1 MKAGTVSISFLTKYV
16 AVASCVLASTFMLT
30 AGKVSAAD
38 ITITDSTGP
47 QTLAEAQSITIKS
60 GGSVNSDA
68 LGVSP
73 IQGNTT
79 NQGGNVIVV
88 ENNASVTASETAGN
102 VQSIRLYGT
111 LTDNTKIGL
120 AGGGSLA
127 NGASNILDLQAG
139 SLVSTQAA
147 NAAVSITS
155 NNIVTAAGT
164 IQTTKS
170 GSDCISVS
178 GNNNDIN
185 VTGDFSTV
193 MSNSDGIWGGSA
205 SNNLVRFSG
214 AIHTTGDTGDGID
227 FSEGNENALV
237 VSGSISTTGTQAD
250 PLEVGSNSI
259 LTVSGTL
266 VATGGSSHGI
276 YAYRQGNVAHI
287 SGGISATGLNA
298 HAIQSGKAGETGER
312 NAYHLL
318 TGASLTGGIHNGD
331 SDNNAT
337 SHLTFGYATDSTGQ
351 AILTQVDS
359 DFALTLT
366 DSITSD
372 SSGSW
377 DGYVAGGTTTLN
389 GDTNAFRNLYV
400 GGDAFA
406 PATLF
411 AGEVTQTE
419 IARINGATA
428 TLNVSKAITTS
439 GDLHVGAGSVYT
451 LSGTHTHSGAAPTLA
466 GTLTLQ
472 GGAFQSN
479 NGMGPLGSSAVV
491 SGSGTIDLNGTTWTT
506 GGNGGSIRPDG
517 ALAITNGSL
526 VVSANDTTALGI
538 AQDASKSSV
547 TVANAAD
554 FTGATVSINA
564 AGGAPNTDY
573 VLIEAGALTLT
584 NEDIALIDNSGIFNY
599 SVAIDST
606 TLTVSTGGTEFEAIA
621 AAMSPVN
628 IPLASMLN
636 TTYSNHPASMDA
648 LFQAFTLTPTT
659 SGVSQAM
666 TQLQPLHNTTALIH
680 SGVQH
685 TNMAMAYLFDTFRI
699 PADPEPA
706 LALLAGPPSA
716 VNTANGVAP
725 TPVTGWRSFAGLY
738 GGVGDQDAEQNL
750 AGYDYDWHG
759 LLCGGE
765 YALSRETR
773 IGLMLGYA
781 KGESDLDGERGSSD
795 DEMYRFGPYASVS
808 KDALFFDTAATFGVH
823 HVDTWR
829 DVGFLNTRVTGDYTA
844 HDFSWFNRI
853 GYDLI
858 FASKMTLT
866 PSYTLA
872 YTRVSE
878 HDYTEDEAPSGTH
891 LMVATDT
898 THSLVHEV
906 NLKAGS
912 LWRVDDHVVFQP
924 EVWCGWQWE
933 QLDPAGEMTAT
944 FAGMPSNPW
953 TLTAS
958 APDDKR
964 VRIGASATMHID
976 ERHSFVARYDRIFR
990 DDGYDASVNV
1000 GFNIQF

>member
-1 MKAGTVSISFLTKYV
+1 MKAGTVSISFLTKYI
-16 AVASCVLASTFMLT
+16 AVASCVWAITFVLT
-30 AGKVSAAD
+30 AGNVSAAD
-38 ITITDSTGP
+38 IIVTDAAGS
-47 QTLAEAQSITIKS
+47 QALDENQALTIKS
-60 GGSVNSDA
+60 GGSVSSDA
-68 LGVSP
+68 PGVYA
-73 IQGNTT
+73 ITGFAT

-88 ENNASVTASETAGN
+88 ENNASVTASHTPN
-102 VQSIRLYGT
+102 STQTIRLYGN

-120 AGGGSLA
+120 AGGGPLA
-127 NGASNILDLQAG
+127 NGASNSLNLQAG
-139 SLVSTQAA
+139 SLVSTQAT
-147 NAAVSITS
+147 NGAVDVGS
-155 NNIVTAAGT
+155 NNLVTAAGT

-170 GSDCISVS
+170 GSDCFIVR
-178 GNNNDIN
+178 GNNNDITASGN
-185 VTGDFSTV
+185 FSTV
-193 MSNSDGIWGGSA
+193 MSNSDGIWGGGT

-214 AIHTTGDTGDGID
+214 AIHTTGDTADGID
-227 FSEGNENALV
+227 FSEGEENALV
-237 VSGSISTTGTQAD
+237 VSGTIATTGMEAD
-250 PLEVGSNSI
+250 TLEVGSNSI

-266 VATGGSSHGI
+266 AATGEASHGI
-276 YAYRQGNVAHI
+276 YAYGQGNVAHI

-298 HAIQSGKAGETGER
+298 HAIKSGKAGSTGES

-351 AILTQVDS
+351 AILTQVDPA
-359 DFALTLT
+359 FALTLT

-372 SSGSW
+372 SSGGW
-377 DGYVAGGTTTLN
+377 DGYVAGGTTALN
-389 GDTNAFRNLYV
+389 GDTNAFRTLYV

-406 PATLF
+406 PVTLF
-411 AGEVTQTE
+411 AGEVTQSD
-419 IARINGATA
+419 INRINGATA
-428 TLNVSKAITTS
+428 TLNVSTAITTS
-439 GDLHVGAGSVYT
+439 GALYVGTGSVYT
-451 LSGTHTHSGAAPTLA
+451 LSGTHTHSGAAPTLS
-466 GTLTLQ
+466 GTLALQ
-472 GGAFQSN
+472 GGAFQSD

-506 GGNGGSIRPDG
+506 GGNGGSIRADG

-526 VVSANDTTALGI
+526 VVSANDTTAVGI
-538 AQDASKSSV
+538 AQDASKSSM

-554 FTGATVSINA
+554 FTGATVSVNA

-573 VLIEAGALTLT
+573 VLIEAGALTLA
-584 NEDIALIDNSGIFNY
+584 NEDVALFDNSGILNF

-621 AAMSPVN
+621 TTMSPVN
-628 IPLASMLN
+628 IPLASMLD

-648 LFQAFTLTPTT
+648 MYQAFALIPTT

-666 TQLQPLHNTTALIH
+666 TQLQPLYNTTALIH
-680 SGVQH
+680 SGIQH

-699 PADPEPA
+699 PADPDPA

-716 VNTANGVAP
+716 VSTENGVAP
-725 TPVTGWRSFAGLY
+725 KPVTGWRSFAGLY

-750 AGYDYDWHG
+750 AGYDYDWNG

-781 KGESDLDGERGSSD
+781 KGESDLDGESGSSD
-795 DEMYRFGPYASVS
+795 DKMYRVGPYASIS
-808 KDALFFDTAATFGVH
+808 KDALFFDTVATFGVH

-829 DVGFLNTRVTGDYTA
+829 DVGFLNTRVTGNYTA

-858 FASKMTLT
+858 SASEMTLT
-866 PSYTLA
+866 PSYTLT
-872 YTRVSE
+872 YTRLSG
-878 HDYTEDEAPSGTH
+878 HDYTEDEDPSGAH
-891 LMVATDT
+891 MMVDTDT
-898 THSLVHEV
+898 THSLVHEA
-906 NLKAGS
+906 NLKAGR
-912 LWRVDDHVVFQP
+912 LWRVNDHIAFHP
-924 EVWCGWQWE
+924 EAWCGWQWE
-933 QLDPAGEMTAT
+933 QLDPEGEMTAA
-944 FAGMPSNPW
+944 FATMPSNPW
-953 TLTAS
+953 TLTSS
-958 APDDKR
+958 APDDNR
-964 VRIGASATMHID
+964 IRIGASATMHID

-1000 GFNIQF
+1000 GLNIQF